1 MKNKL
6 KVFKTLAWYKE
17 LKEEQTK
24 AKMLHAKQVYQSL
37 LEEKEKMIKEKEE
50 DLKDLQTKKVLTAEE
65 LKAYLERLE
74 VFFSEKEQLE
84 KKIEAQKRELDLLL
98 EELRQTHQ
106 EKRVAE
112 VLRDK
117 TYRLFY
123 DEGLKNFYRQMV
135 DLMMLKRGK

>member
-1 MKNKL
+1 MKDKL
-6 KVFKTLAWYKE
+6 KVLKILAWYKE

-24 AKMLHAKQVYQSL
+24 AKMLQAKQVYQGL
-37 LEEKEKMIKEKEE
+37 LAEKEKMIKEKEE

-74 VFFSEKEQLE
+74 IFFSIKEQLE
-84 KKIEAQKRELDLLL
+84 EKIEAQKRELDLLL

-117 TYRLFY
+117 TYRHFH
-123 DEGLKNFYRQMV
+123 EESLKNFYRQMD